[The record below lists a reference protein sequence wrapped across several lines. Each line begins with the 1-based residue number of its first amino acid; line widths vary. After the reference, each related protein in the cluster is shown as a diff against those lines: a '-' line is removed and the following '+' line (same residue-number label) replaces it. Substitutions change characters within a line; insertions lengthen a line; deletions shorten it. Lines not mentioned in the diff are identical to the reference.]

1 MNRLSY
7 EVKAVADEPSK
18 IALLYSD
25 YSRLYNEEWKYNT
38 TKLYSAYETL
48 LFGGLKP
55 GIVTEKSIERIVTD
69 GNIKVLALPGVHNI
83 SKAALFTIRDFV
95 VSGGKV
101 IILGTDGSVERD
113 DQNAEFS
120 GDALAAANMIR
131 ERAVAVSYTH
141 LTLPTKA

>member
-7 EVKAVADEPSK
+7 EVKAVADKPSK

-83 SKAALFTIRDFV
+83 S
-95 VSGGKV
+95 
-101 IILGTDGSVERD
+101 
-113 DQNAEFS
+113 
-120 GDALAAANMIR
+120 
-131 ERAVAVSYTH
+131 
-141 LTLPTKA
+141 